1 MPENL
6 VIVVPC
12 FNEEHRFQPERFQPM
27 LGHEGLV
34 LLLVNDGS
42 TDGTLAMLQALA
54 GNCQGCCQVLT
65 LARNGGKAEAVR
77 RGLEWAVAHGARVA
91 GYLDADGA
99 TSAEEMLR
107 LAAVLEHEHKEVVL
121 AARVALAG
129 YRIERRPMRHYVGRL
144 FATCAALVLGTPVYD
159 TQCGAKV
166 FRVTPALI
174 DAIRRPFR
182 GRWAFD
188 VDLLGRLLHP
198 ESPGTEP
205 CPADRWLEVPLKSW
219 HDMAG
224 SKMRLVAMLGMGWD
238 LVRIFAAL
246 RRRMR
251 RTAATPPRAP

>member
-1 MPENL
+1 MPEDL

-12 FNEEHRFQPERFQPM
+12 FNEERRFSPERFKPM
-27 LGHEGLV
+27 LDQEGLV

-42 TDGTLAMLQALA
+42 TDGTLALLQSLA
-54 GNCQGCCQVLT
+54 AGGQGRCHVLT

-77 RGLEWAVAHGARVA
+77 RGLEWAVAHGAPIA

-121 AARVALAG
+121 AARVAMAG
-129 YRIERRPMRHYVGRL
+129 YRIERRPVRHYVGRL
-144 FATCAALVLGTPVYD
+144 FATCAALTLGITVYD

-198 ESPGTEP
+198 VTPGTP
-205 CPADRWLEVPLKSW
+205 SCPADRWLEVPLKSW
-219 HDMAG
+219 HDRAG
-224 SKMRLVAMLGMGWD
+224 SKMRLAAMLGMGWD
-238 LVRIFAAL
+238 LLHIYAAL
-246 RRRMR
+246 RRRIR
-251 RTAATPPRAP
+251 RTVPASPRAP